1 VAGGQRVDAPYVP
14 YKNARAGRRGG
25 ERREKRGERVRGG
38 GRGGADRGGEE
49 GNGDRTLE
57 KRRRSGW
64 VRWRRPGY
72 PGRSSAANR
81 DKEGSGPWAGDPP
94 RSGHGPA
101 GFAIAVFFIIF
112 RKNYFNFQK
121 KNEKIWIVR
130 NILFFYQGW
139 NI

>member
-25 ERREKRGERVRGG
+25 ERREKGGERVREEVAAE
-38 GRGGADRGGEE
+38 RGEV

-81 DKEGSGPWAGDPP
+81 DKEGSGPWAGGPIDMPMDP
-94 RSGHGPA
+94 RG
-101 GFAIAVFFIIF
+101 
-112 RKNYFNFQK
+112 
-121 KNEKIWIVR
+121 
-130 NILFFYQGW
+130 
-139 NI
+139 